1 MNKQKGF
8 TMIEL
13 VVVIAI
19 LGILA
24 AVALPRFI
32 DVADDAHEASVKGV
46 GGALAS
52 AVMLVRAQW
61 EVNRGRGVSSNDN
74 IQGFGAGNVD
84 TNASGWPVGIDGGNT
99 LGSVADCEALWTNLL
114 QGSAPTITGD
124 APDYVATVSGATGQS
139 CTFTYQGQGNNDRI
153 VYNSA
158 LGTVVT
164 TFNP

>member
-32 DVADDAHEASVKGV
+32 DVADDAHEASVRGT

-52 AVMLVRAQW
+52 AVMLARAQW

-74 IQGFGAGNVD
+74 VEGFGSGNVD
-84 TNASGWPVGIDGGNT
+84 VNNSGWPVGIDGGNT
-99 LGSVADCEALWTNLL
+99 LGSVADCARLCT
-114 QGSAPTITGD
+114 D
-124 APDYVATVSGATGQS
+124 DHRS
-139 CTFTYQGQGNNDRI
+139 CTGLRCHRDRR
-153 VYNSA
+153 YRSD
-158 LGTVVT
+158 LH
-164 TFNP
+164 FHLPRPR

>member
-1 MNKQKGF
+1 MSRQSGF

-32 DVADDAHEASVKGV
+32 DVADDAHEASVRGT
-46 GGALAS
+46 GGAIAS
-52 AVMLVRAQW
+52 AVMLARAQW
-61 EVNRGRGVSSNDN
+61 EVNRARGVTSNDN
-74 IQGFGAGNVD
+74 VTGFGSGNVD
-84 TNASGWPVGIDGGNT
+84 VNTSGWPVGIDGGNT
-99 LGSVADCEALWTNLL
+99 LGSVADCQALWTNLL
-114 QGSAPTITGD
+114 QGSAPTITGTT
-124 APDYVATVSGATGQS
+124 PDYVAVVGGATGQT
-139 CTFTYQGQGNNDRI
+139 CTFTYQGQGNNDTI

>member
-61 EVNRGRGVSSNDN
+61 EVNRGKGVTSNDN
-74 IQGFGAGNVD
+74 IPGFGDGKVD
-84 TNASGWPVGIDGGNT
+84 TNTSGWPVGIDGGNA
-99 LGSVADCEALWTNLL
+99 LANVGDCEDLWNSVL
-114 QGSAPTITGD
+114 QGSAPTLSGTN
-124 APDYVATVSGATGQS
+124 PDYVPTHNADI
-139 CTFTYQGQGNNDRI
+139 CTFTYQGQGKNDRI
-153 VYNSA
+153 VYNA
-158 LGTVVT
+158 EFGTVVT
-164 TFNP
+164 TFTP

>member
-1 MNKQKGF
+1 MSKQKGF

-32 DVADDAHEASVKGV
+32 DVADDAHEASVRGT

-52 AVMLVRAQW
+52 AVMLARAQW

-84 TNASGWPVGIDGGNT
+84 TNASGWPVGTDNGNA
-99 LGSVADCEALWTNLL
+99 LEDVGDCEDIWTNIL
-114 QGSAPTITGD
+114 QGSAPTLTGTN
-124 APDYVATVSGATGQS
+124 PDYVATLNSNS
-139 CTFTYQGQGNNDRI
+139 CTFTYQGHGGNDRV
-153 VYNSA
+153 VYNA
-158 LGTVVT
+158 EFGTVVT